1 MNQQAP
7 LRFHPRLVE
16 EAVFL
21 ALREHPQ
28 SGAFYSE
35 RNRLYQIAD
44 ADKREQAFLEL
55 NRAWYL
61 RLGLARPIEQALDE
75 QPLIASHVRLYA
87 VGCAAGKKEEG
98 VELFVSSDEGLG
110 EKERRTVQILLRPE
124 SLLDPAA
131 LLPFLRHELFHIA
144 DMLDPQFGYEPTLPP
159 AEGGPTHDRLL
170 KERYRALWD
179 TIIDGR
185 MARRGWAS
193 ESAHSERLRD
203 FTRVFPVSGETTAQV
218 FGHFFDQDNHTHAE
232 IAAFALAPRAAFQKP
247 GASSLAGSRCPLCGF
262 PTYDFEP
269 EPESLPK
276 QVAAAIEDD
285 FPAWR
290 PADGLCKQCAE
301 LYRAREMSLL
311 AAREL
316 PRAG

>member
-1 MNQQAP
+1 MNQQVP

-21 ALREHPQ
+21 SLKNHSQA
-28 SGAFYSE
+28 GAFYSE
-35 RNRLYQIAD
+35 RNRLYEIAD

-55 NRAWYL
+55 HRSWFL
-61 RLGLARPIEQALDE
+61 RLALARPIEQAIGE
-75 QPLIASHVRLYA
+75 QPSVAPHVRLYA
-87 VGCAAGKKEEG
+87 VGCASGRKEEG
-98 VELFVSSDEGLG
+98 VELFVSSNEGVSG
-110 EKERRTVQILLRPE
+110 KESRTVQILLRPE

-131 LLPFLRHELFHIA
+131 LLPFLRRELYHIA
-144 DMLDPQFGYEPTLPP
+144 DMLDPEFGYEPSLPP
-159 AEGGPTHDRLL
+159 AEGGPTHDRVL
-170 KERYRALWD
+170 KVRYRVLWD
-179 TIIDGR
+179 TTIDGR

-193 ESAHSERLRD
+193 ESARSERLRD

-218 FGHFFDQDNHTHAE
+218 FDRFFDQDNHTHAE
-232 IAAFALAPRAAFQKP
+232 LAAFALAPRAAFQKP

-276 QVAAAIEDD
+276 QVVAAIAAD

-301 LYRAREMSLL
+301 LYRVQEMLLL